1 MPVDYAQ
8 LETATTI
15 HRDVMDMLW
24 QVYHV
29 DRPFTDKIEE
39 QSADSNYTEWAE
51 DNVDA
56 PAVGPTR
63 VDGSDTTGNDATP
76 GSVVGNRIQI
86 TTRIVKLSD
95 GSQAVNSVGN
105 IGTLAHQI
113 GQRQIEV
120 YRDIE
125 ANALTEDGSVAD
137 DGVSTPGRSAGFFS
151 WIKTNFRKPAG
162 GVIGGFSNGIVA
174 SYTPGTARAL
184 SMGDVRGVVDDI
196 FKQGREPDCL
206 VVVPDLKTKISE
218 FLFSASARV
227 STLFADTGNRASDVT
242 AQGSV
247 GVYHTD
253 HGTLEL
259 MSNPIMQEEVP
270 GSRTHVGIF
279 NSGYWALGFLDGP
292 VTRPLA
298 RTGLADNREVIAYWT
313 LKCLNERASGAVF
326 DIDPSAAVTT

>member
-1 MPVDYAQ
+1 MAVSYFN

-15 HRDVMDMLW
+15 HRDVMDMLY

-29 DRPFTDKIEE
+29 DRPFGDSIEE
-39 QSADSNYTEWAE
+39 QGADSNYTEWAE
-51 DNVDA
+51 DNVAA
-56 PAVGPTR
+56 PRTGGGR
-63 VDGSDTTGNDATP
+63 VDGSDSTGNDATS
-76 GSVVGNRIQI
+76 GAVVGNRIQI
-86 TTRIVKLSD
+86 DTRIVRISD

-125 ANALTEDGSVAD
+125 ASSLTEDGSVAD
-137 DGVSTPGRSAGFFS
+137 DGNTTAGRSAGFFA
-151 WIKTNFRKPAG
+151 WIQTNFRTG
-162 GVIGGFSNGIVA
+162 TGTTGGFSNGTVA

-184 SMGDVRGVVDDI
+184 SMGEVRGVVDDI

-206 VVVPDLKTKISE
+206 VVIPDLKTKISE
-218 FLFSASARV
+218 FLFSSSARV
-227 STLFADTGNRASDVT
+227 STLFADTGNNATDAT
-242 AQGSV
+242 AQGSI

-259 MSNPIMQEEVP
+259 KSNPIMQEAAAD
-270 GSRTHVGIF
+270 RTHVGIY
-279 NSGYWALGFLDGP
+279 NSSYWATGFLDGP

-326 DIDPSAAVTT
+326 DINPTLAVTT